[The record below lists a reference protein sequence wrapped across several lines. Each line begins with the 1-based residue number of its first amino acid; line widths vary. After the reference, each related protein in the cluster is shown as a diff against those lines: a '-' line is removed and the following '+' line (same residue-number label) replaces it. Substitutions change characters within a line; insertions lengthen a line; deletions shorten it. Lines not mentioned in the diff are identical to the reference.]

1 MSSSEEVQSILDLKS
16 WFTRASK
23 GKVDFETAS
32 IADIQ
37 RLEKAV
43 GACIP
48 SSLKTLLQECN
59 GGLYFMEKKQLSVV
73 DIVGAVSKA
82 ESSRHWKDGLVPFC
96 GDESSFLVIDTTRR
110 DEICEFD
117 LDDGLGDVISPNLL
131 RYLENYRNDLLEGH
145 FEFIEDV
152 GVVEKTGKPHK

>member
-23 GKVDFETAS
+23 GKLDFETAS
-32 IADIQ
+32 TADIQ

-43 GACIP
+43 GAPIP

-59 GGLYFMEKKQLSVV
+59 GGLYFMEKKQFSVV
-73 DIVGAVSKA
+73 DISDAVARA
-82 ESSRHWKDGLVPFC
+82 ESSRHWKDGYVPFC
-96 GDESSFLVIDTTRR
+96 GDESSFLVIDTSGR

-117 LDDGLGDVISPNLL
+117 LDDGLGEVLSPNLL
-131 RYLENYRNDLLEGH
+131 RYLENYRNDLLECH
-145 FEFIEDV
+145 FEYLEEV
-152 GVVEKTGKPHK
+152 GVVEKFSKPHK